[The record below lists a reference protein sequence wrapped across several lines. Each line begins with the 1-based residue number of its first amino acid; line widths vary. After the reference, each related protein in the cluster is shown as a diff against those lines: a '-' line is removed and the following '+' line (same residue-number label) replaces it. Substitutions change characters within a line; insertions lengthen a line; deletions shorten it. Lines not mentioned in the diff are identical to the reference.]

1 MTTDPQ
7 TRTGRRTGKSERPE
21 RLSAYPRGAPEVATA
36 RCIGRLQSLYHQDV
50 PSAVA
55 VLARLRRA
63 AGRTVHE
70 TPDIWGIDGLED
82 LARVWDERREAN
94 RPDPAGSEAAPEL
107 YHQEARGKREMS
119 TRAEED
125 AVHVAVTLWALH
137 QQSVRDADMHAP
149 GWSLGRAVRTLAQ
162 GDGDLTRTADDG
174 SGADRQE
181 SPSTPRLDNELN
193 ETLRKRFVRIGTST
207 SFDMLTVRLREVVL
221 LLRTARIPLDY
232 ARLADQLYRW
242 QHEDLR
248 ADVRRAWGRELYLS
262 YERQARPGDEDED
275 SAVDPP
281 RLAETDGP
289 DPGL

>member
-1 MTTDPQ
+1 M
-7 TRTGRRTGKSERPE
+7 
-21 RLSAYPRGAPEVATA
+21 ATA
-36 RCIGRLQSLYHQDV
+36 RCIGRLQHLYRQDV

-55 VLARLRRA
+55 ILARLRRA

-82 LARVWDERREAN
+82 LARVWEKRREAN
-94 RPDPAGSEAAPEL
+94 GTDPAGSEAPLEL
-107 YHQEARGKREMS
+107 LDPAQRRTREVS

-137 QQSVRDADMHAP
+137 QQSVRDAAMYEP
-149 GWSLGRAVRTLAQ
+149 GWSLGRAVRALARGG
-162 GDGDLTRTADDG
+162 GDARLADDG
-174 SGADRQE
+174 E
-181 SPSTPRLDNELN
+181 PEPSQKHASSAPRLEDELN

-207 SFDMLTVRLREVVL
+207 SFDMLAVRLREVVL

-232 ARLADQLYRW
+232 ARLADQLCRW
-242 QHEDLR
+242 QSEEQR

-262 YERQARPGDEDED
+262 YGRQARPDGGED
-275 SAVDPP
+275 SADDTPS
-281 RLAETDGP
+281 ASETDDET